1 MRTKHPWIPGWLLAA
16 GRGVGFAVLGGAAL
30 AIQAAIVLLPECA
43 ELRQDRYVLAC
54 EAAAAADMETLADA
68 QDRLIAKL
76 PTDPVLNRRIGM
88 IQGDLW
94 PDNAVVGME
103 SDPGASLPPYALRP
117 APHPRPDPP
126 AGWLTRAGRRL
137 SNPPTRRGLWLVSA
151 GLMLAAVFLFAP
163 PHAYRRRRHESPQR
177 PA

>member
-1 MRTKHPWIPGWLLAA
+1 MRTKHPWIRGWLPAA
-16 GRGVGFAVLGGAAL
+16 GRGVGFAILGGAAL
-30 AIQAAIVLLPECA
+30 AIQAAIVLLPEYA
-43 ELRQDRYVLAC
+43 DLRQDRYVLTC

-76 PTDPVLNRRIGM
+76 PTDPVLTRRIGM

-94 PDNAVVGME
+94 PDNAVVGVE
-103 SDPGASLPPYALRP
+103 PDRGAPPPPYALRP
-117 APHPRPDPP
+117 PPHPRPNPP
-126 AGWLTRAGRRL
+126 AGWLMRASRRL

-163 PHAYRRRRHESPQR
+163 QRAYRRRRKKAPQG